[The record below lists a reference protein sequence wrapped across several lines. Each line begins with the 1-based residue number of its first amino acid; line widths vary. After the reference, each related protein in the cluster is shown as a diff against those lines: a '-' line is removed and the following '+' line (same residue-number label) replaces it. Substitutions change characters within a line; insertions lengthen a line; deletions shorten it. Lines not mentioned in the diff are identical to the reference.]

1 MIAVIDGVGGKEGE
15 VSTTWGGM
23 RIWFKKKKCGFKNCA
38 TVENSRGADL
48 IS

>member
-1 MIAVIDGVGGKEGE
+1 M
-15 VSTTWGGM
+15 GGM
-23 RIWFKKKKCGFKNCA
+23 RIWFKKKSVGLKIAA